1 MNNQLNNEAPKL
13 YKYYFAPVHEKLF
26 IQAME
31 IADFAYKHERLD
43 DNDYHNTYR
52 FCQLVTFSEDESDLM
67 ATFYDV
73 AKNLLPPNG
82 KYFNDGMNAKLELE
96 RKLASEG
103 YIFSHY
109 IKKPKEFVSK
119 YSEIRWLISSR
130 NYSVAVNKYYEY
142 LGGQFCGELHHELL
156 YLKRLGNIH
165 LSSRDIMFFRPPS
178 DRSPLIQSNISEYC
192 SYIDKVIDDYKAKD
206 LQLPLDLLKK
216 TTFTI
221 PELNIPITIVF
232 LRDDAIEQQEVSK
245 VDWLYSRF
253 MRNGSLFDKYI
264 DQVKSC
270 NILEEKKYNPRYFR
284 LWTTYSSQMFQTEVL
299 DKGYY
304 LVNIDIHKHK
314 NWRGGKREPDF
325 TTFTSLNEIF
335 QDRIGASDIEF
346 TGRSHRIEH
355 KIFYE
360 INLLRDNRK
369 RQIIGNEFLDAI
381 DDILREAE
389 NILRE
394 KHGLPKIGEGWFSEM
409 TLFRLIES
417 IFPDAQHH
425 ISPSWLTPQH
435 LDIFVPS
442 KNLAFEY
449 QGKQHYEAIDFFGGE
464 ASFEKIKQLDAL
476 KIHKCKSNAVIL
488 IHWRYDELITK
499 ESLDIKLN
507 FIKYHE

>member
-1 MNNQLNNEAPKL
+1 MNNQINNEAPKL

-26 IQAME
+26 MQAIE
-31 IADFAYKHERLD
+31 IADLAYKHERLD

-52 FCQLVTFSEDESDLM
+52 FCHVVTFSEDQSDLM
-67 ATFYDV
+67 AAFYDV

-82 KYFNDGMNAKLELE
+82 QYFKEGINAKLELE
-96 RKLASEG
+96 RKLESEE
-103 YIFSHY
+103 YIFSQHP
-109 IKKPKEFVSK
+109 KRPKEFVSK
-119 YSEIRWLISSR
+119 YSEIRWLISSH
-130 NYSVAVNKYYEY
+130 NYSEAVNKYYEF
-142 LGGQFCGELHHELL
+142 LGEQFYGELHHELL
-156 YLKRLGNIH
+156 YLKRLGDIH
-165 LSSRDIMFFRPPS
+165 LSSRDILFFKPPS
-178 DRSPLIQSNISEYC
+178 DRRPLVQSNISEYC
-192 SYIDKVIDDYKAKD
+192 RYIDKVIEDYKVKG
-206 LQLPLDLLKK
+206 LQLPLDILKK

-221 PELNIPITIVF
+221 SELAKPITVVF
-232 LRDDAIEQQEVSK
+232 LRDNGIEQQEGSK
-245 VDWLYSRF
+245 GNWLFSRF
-253 MRNGSLFDKYI
+253 VRNGSLFDKYI

-270 NILEEKKYNPRYFR
+270 NILEEEKYNLRYFR
-284 LWTTYSSQMFQTEVL
+284 LWTVYSPILLKQEVT

-304 LVNIDIHKHK
+304 LVNIDVHKHK
-314 NWRGGKREPDF
+314 SWRGGKREPDF
-325 TTFTSLNEIF
+325 TTLTSLHEIV
-335 QDRIGASDIEF
+335 QDRIGASAVEF
-346 TGRSHRIEH
+346 TGRSHRIEDQ
-355 KIFYE
+355 IFYE

-369 RQIIGNEFLDAI
+369 RQIIGNEFLDSI

-394 KHGLPKIGEGWFSEM
+394 NHGLPRIGEGWFSEM

-476 KIHKCKSNAVIL
+476 KMQKCKSNEVIL
-488 IHWRYDELITK
+488 IHWRHDEPITN
-499 ESLDIKLN
+499 EILDIKLN
-507 FIKYHE
+507 GIKYEK